1 MTLLN
6 EKQLILIKYLKQ
18 YITSIGYTDWLI
30 KAEYNTND
38 KTNKVVVVQ
47 EQTGDKVVFYGD
59 IEPMFNYY
67 MIDIY
72 GLSIEECKA
81 LSVAIG
87 NLITK
92 SVLIENVRQDGK
104 DKYNDL
110 WQIIFKQYTN
120 PQAIEYIDIKRVGY
134 NMTVKL
140 IVNKVA
146 SELIT
151 PTEDDTNE

>member
-1 MTLLN
+1 MN
-6 EKQLILIKYLKQ
+6 SNDKQLILIKYIKQ
-18 YITSIGYTDWLI
+18 YIKSIGYTEWLV

-38 KTNKVVVVQ
+38 NDKKVVVIQ
-47 EQTGDKVVFYGD
+47 EQTGEKVVFYGD

-87 NLITK
+87 NLISK
-92 SVLIENVRQDGK
+92 SVLIENIKQDGNK
-104 DKYNDL
+104 TYNEL
-110 WQIIFKQYTN
+110 WQILFKQYTN
-120 PQAIEYIDIKRVGY
+120 PQAIEYLDIKRVGY
-134 NMTVKL
+134 NMTVKV

-146 SELIT
+146 SELAI
-151 PTEDDTNE
+151 

>member
-1 MTLLN
+1 MNLN
-6 EKQLILIKYLKQ
+6 DKQLILIKYIKQ
-18 YITSIGYTDWLI
+18 YIKSIGYTDWLV

-38 KTNKVVVVQ
+38 NDKKVIVIQ
-47 EQTGDKVVFYGD
+47 EQTGEKVVFYGD

-87 NLITK
+87 NLISK
-92 SVLIENVRQDGK
+92 SVLIENTKQDGNK
-104 DKYNDL
+104 TYNEL
-110 WQIIFKQYTN
+110 WQILFKQYTN
-120 PQAIEYIDIKRVGY
+120 PQAIEYLDIKRVGY

-146 SELIT
+146 SELAI
-151 PTEDDTNE
+151 

>member
-1 MTLLN
+1 MN
-6 EKQLILIKYLKQ
+6 SNDKQLILIKYIKQ
-18 YITSIGYTDWLI
+18 YIKSIGYTDWLV

-38 KTNKVVVVQ
+38 NDKKVVVIQ
-47 EQTGDKVVFYGD
+47 EQTGEKVVFYGD

-87 NLITK
+87 NLISK
-92 SVLIENVRQDGK
+92 SVLIENIKQDGNK
-104 DKYNDL
+104 TYNEL
-110 WQIIFKQYTN
+110 WQILFKQYTN
-120 PQAIEYIDIKRVGY
+120 PQAIEYLDIKRVGY

-146 SELIT
+146 SELAI
-151 PTEDDTNE
+151 

>member
-1 MTLLN
+1 MNLN
-6 EKQLILIKYLKQ
+6 DKQLILIKYIKQ
-18 YITSIGYTDWLI
+18 YIKSIGYTDWLV
-30 KAEYNTND
+30 KAEYSTND
-38 KTNKVVVVQ
+38 NDKKVVVIQ
-47 EQTGDKVVFYGD
+47 EQTGEKVVFYGD

-87 NLITK
+87 NLISK
-92 SVLIENVRQDGK
+92 SVLIENTKQDGNK
-104 DKYNDL
+104 TYDEL
-110 WQIIFKQYTN
+110 WQILFKQYTN

-146 SELIT
+146 SELAI
-151 PTEDDTNE
+151 

>member
-1 MTLLN
+1 MNLN
-6 EKQLILIKYLKQ
+6 DKQLILIKYIKQ
-18 YITSIGYTDWLI
+18 YIKSIGYTDWLV
-30 KAEYNTND
+30 KAEYSTND
-38 KTNKVVVVQ
+38 NDKKVVVIQ
-47 EQTGDKVVFYGD
+47 EQTGEKVVFYGD

-87 NLITK
+87 NLISK
-92 SVLIENVRQDGK
+92 SVLIENTKQDGNK
-104 DKYNDL
+104 TYNEL
-110 WQIIFKQYTN
+110 WQILFKQYTN

-146 SELIT
+146 SELAI
-151 PTEDDTNE
+151 

>member
-1 MTLLN
+1 MNLN
-6 EKQLILIKYLKQ
+6 DKQLILIKYIKQ
-18 YITSIGYTDWLI
+18 YIKSIGYTDWLV

-38 KTNKVVVVQ
+38 NDKKVVVIQ
-47 EQTGDKVVFYGD
+47 EQTGEKVVFYGD

-87 NLITK
+87 NLISK
-92 SVLIENVRQDGK
+92 SVLIENIKQDDNK
-104 DKYNDL
+104 TYNEL
-110 WQIIFKQYTN
+110 WQILFKQYTN
-120 PQAIEYIDIKRVGY
+120 PQAIEYLDIKRVGY

-146 SELIT
+146 SELAI
-151 PTEDDTNE
+151 

>member
-1 MTLLN
+1 MNLN
-6 EKQLILIKYLKQ
+6 DKQLILIKYIKQ
-18 YITSIGYTDWLI
+18 YIKSIGYTDWLV

-38 KTNKVVVVQ
+38 NDKKVVVIQ
-47 EQTGDKVVFYGD
+47 EQTGEKVVFYGD

-87 NLITK
+87 NLISK
-92 SVLIENVRQDGK
+92 SVLIENTKQDGNK
-104 DKYNDL
+104 TYNEL
-110 WQIIFKQYTN
+110 WQILFKQYTN

-146 SELIT
+146 SELAI
-151 PTEDDTNE
+151 

>member
-1 MTLLN
+1 MNLN
-6 EKQLILIKYLKQ
+6 DKQLILIKYIKQ
-18 YITSIGYTDWLI
+18 YIKSIGYNDWLV

-38 KTNKVVVVQ
+38 NDKKVVVIQ
-47 EQTGDKVVFYGD
+47 EQTGEKVVFYGD

-87 NLITK
+87 NLISK
-92 SVLIENVRQDGK
+92 SVLIENIKQDGNK
-104 DKYNDL
+104 TYNEL
-110 WQIIFKQYTN
+110 WQILFKQYTN
-120 PQAIEYIDIKRVGY
+120 PQAIEYLDIKRVGY

-146 SELIT
+146 SSLAI
-151 PTEDDTNE
+151 

>member
-1 MTLLN
+1 MN
-6 EKQLILIKYLKQ
+6 SNDKQLILIKYIKQ
-18 YITSIGYTDWLI
+18 YIKSIGYNDWLV

-38 KTNKVVVVQ
+38 NDKKVVVIQ
-47 EQTGDKVVFYGD
+47 EQTGEKVVFYGD

-87 NLITK
+87 NLISK
-92 SVLIENVRQDGK
+92 SVLIENIKQDGNK
-104 DKYNDL
+104 TYNEL
-110 WQIIFKQYTN
+110 WQILFKQYTN
-120 PQAIEYIDIKRVGY
+120 PQAIEYLDIKRVGY

-146 SELIT
+146 SELAI
-151 PTEDDTNE
+151 

>member
-1 MTLLN
+1 MNLN
-6 EKQLILIKYLKQ
+6 DKQLILIKYIKQ
-18 YITSIGYTDWLI
+18 YIKSIGYTDWLV

-38 KTNKVVVVQ
+38 NDKKVVVIQ
-47 EQTGDKVVFYGD
+47 EQTGEKVVFYGD

-67 MIDIY
+67 RIDIY

-87 NLITK
+87 NLISK
-92 SVLIENVRQDGK
+92 SVLIENIKQDGNK
-104 DKYNDL
+104 TYNEL
-110 WQIIFKQYTN
+110 WQILFKQYTN
-120 PQAIEYIDIKRVGY
+120 PQAIEYLDIKRVGY

-146 SELIT
+146 SELAI
-151 PTEDDTNE
+151 

>member
-1 MTLLN
+1 MNLN
-6 EKQLILIKYLKQ
+6 DKQLILIKYIKQ
-18 YITSIGYTDWLI
+18 YIKSIGYTDWLV

-38 KTNKVVVVQ
+38 NDKKVVVIQ
-47 EQTGDKVVFYGD
+47 EQTGEKVVFYGD

-87 NLITK
+87 NLISK
-92 SVLIENVRQDGK
+92 SVLIENMKQDDNK
-104 DKYNDL
+104 TYNEL
-110 WQIIFKQYTN
+110 WQILFKQYTN
-120 PQAIEYIDIKRVGY
+120 PQAIEYLDIKRVGY

-146 SELIT
+146 SELAI
-151 PTEDDTNE
+151 

>member
-1 MTLLN
+1 MNLN
-6 EKQLILIKYLKQ
+6 DKQLILIKYIKQ
-18 YITSIGYTDWLI
+18 YIKSIGYTDWLV

-38 KTNKVVVVQ
+38 NDKKVVVIQ
-47 EQTGDKVVFYGD
+47 EQTGEKVVFYGD

-87 NLITK
+87 NLISK
-92 SVLIENVRQDGK
+92 SVLIENIKQDGNK
-104 DKYNDL
+104 TYNEL
-110 WQIIFKQYTN
+110 WQILFKQYTN
-120 PQAIEYIDIKRVGY
+120 PQAIEYLDIKRVGY

-146 SELIT
+146 SELAI
-151 PTEDDTNE
+151 